1 MIKATLHDKDGNFIH
16 TLCDECDQEAT
27 FCIIGTYD
35 DVNLCDK
42 HAPIEH
48 YEAEWHYGSPS
59 LAHDNE
65 IPKILE
71 DSWSINLRK
80 K

>member
-1 MIKATLHDKDGNFIH
+1 MIKATLHDKDGNILH
-16 TLCDECDQEAT
+16 ITCDECDQEAT
-27 FCIIGTYD
+27 CFLMGRDNTINFC
-35 DVNLCDK
+35 NK
-42 HAPIEH
+42 HSPFEY

-65 IPKILE
+65 IPKILK
-71 DSWSINLRK
+71 DSWSIDLRK